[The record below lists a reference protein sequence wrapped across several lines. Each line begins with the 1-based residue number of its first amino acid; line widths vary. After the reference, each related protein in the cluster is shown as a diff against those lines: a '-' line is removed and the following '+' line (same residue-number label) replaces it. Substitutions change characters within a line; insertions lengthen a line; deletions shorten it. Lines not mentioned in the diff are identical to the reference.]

1 MRTGRV
7 TALSDKRDNRK
18 DFLSPDSVDSDE
30 VVIVPLD
37 EDEDKTL
44 SADYTDKSIEREDGT
59 GQTGFR
65 PFIENTFKPF
75 WLKNDKKNLRIGIAV
90 ACVLVFVLLAVGG
103 ARVFNLLRNI
113 NPDDGF
119 DFQHSDQTFEDDDDF
134 AAMYDVSDASSLED
148 LLYQWATNGGEKLSS
163 KNVLNVLLFGV
174 DSSDGSASGA
184 RSDTAMLVSLN
195 KKTRKIT
202 LVSFMRDSY
211 TYMDINGNKR
221 FYKLN
226 GAFSWGG
233 PATTIRTIE
242 DNYKIEID
250 KYVCV
255 DFASFPKIIDAVGGV
270 TVDVQPYESAYI
282 RRTTVRFKDFP
293 SGDGVRLSGDE
304 ALVFSR
310 IRQSDSDGD
319 VSRTR
324 RQRMVIMA
332 LIDSARGATAGQIN
346 LALDFIFPNIRTNY
360 SKSEILSLSSQALM
374 YKWMDYEIVE
384 ILSPAPETSKSA
396 TIKGMFVWIVD
407 YPLEAQNI
415 QKALYGTTNIVLP
428 EERNSA
434 LGMLIPRP
442 AYTSSY
448 KPTTT
453 APFTDTPTETE
464 SSSVDETTTVP
475 GTEDST
481 VFNTTLPVTDATDT
495 TYP

>member
-1 MRTGRV
+1 M
-7 TALSDKRDNRK
+7 SDEHNNKNNDYI
-18 DFLSPDSVDSDE
+18 SPDSVDSDE
-30 VVIVPLD
+30 LVIVPLD
-37 EDEDKTL
+37 EDEDDVSPYASDTAL
-44 SADYTDKSIEREDGT
+44 TEHDNTADKPGVRA
-59 GQTGFR
+59 F
-65 PFIENTFKPF
+65 FENTFKPF
-75 WLKNDKKNLRIGIAV
+75 WLKNNKKNLRIGIAV
-90 ACVLVFVLLAVGG
+90 VCVIVFVLLAVGG
-103 ARVFNLLRNI
+103 ARIFNLLQNI

-119 DFQHSDQTFEDDDDF
+119 DFRHADQTFEDDDDF
-134 AAMYDVSDASSLED
+134 AAMNDVSDASSLDD
-148 LLYQWATNGGEKLSS
+148 LLYQWATNGGEKLAS
-163 KNVLNVLLFGV
+163 KNVINVLLFGV

-211 TYMDINGNKR
+211 TYMDINGEKR

-270 TVDVQPYESAYI
+270 TVDVQPYESAFI
-282 RRTTVRFKDFP
+282 RRTTKRFKDFP
-293 SGDGVRLSGDE
+293 SGDGVRLTGDE

-310 IRQSDSDGD
+310 IRHSDSDGD

-324 RQRMVIMA
+324 RQRTVIMA
-332 LIDSARGATAGQIN
+332 LIESARGATAGQIN

-407 YPLEAQNI
+407 YPLEAQKI

-428 EERNSA
+428 EDRNSA
-434 LGMLIPRP
+434 LGMLIPKP

-453 APFTDTPTETE
+453 APFTDTPSETE
-464 SSSVDETTTVP
+464 STSVDETTTVP
-475 GTEDST
+475 GTEDTT
-481 VFNTTLPVTDATDT
+481 VFDTTLPVTDEADT
-495 TYP
+495 TVPVTQN